1 MDMRQFFNFWKGHSD
16 RQRQQVKINAILALQ
31 LRIALNKKE
40 IQFSDL
46 YSEDNSTSSQSQ
58 TEESPEEFKK
68 RMDSINADFD
78 KALEK
83 PQNKVDVTEAKRLG
97 LI

>member
-1 MDMRQFFNFWKGHSD
+1 MDMRQFFNYWKGHSD

-40 IQFSDL
+40 IQLSDL
-46 YSEDNSTSSQSQ
+46 YSEDDSTSLRSQQ
-58 TEESPEEFKK
+58 DESPEDFKK
-68 RMDSINADFD
+68 RMAGINADFD
-78 KALEK
+78 KAMEK
-83 PQNKVDVTEAKRLG
+83 PQTKIDITEARRLG